1 MQTRKLGFTDLRLTK
16 IGLGTWAIGGP
27 WQFGWGPQDD
37 QVSTETIRRALE
49 LGINWLDTAPA
60 YGLGHSEEVIGAT
73 LQELAE
79 EPIIAT
85 KCGRVWHEGGRLY
98 GNLKRDS
105 IRAEVETSLRRL
117 KVEAI
122 DLYQIHWPRPDEDIE
137 ECWGA
142 IADMVKE
149 GKLRYAGVCNFSV
162 EQLKRIQPIHPVASS
177 QPPYSMLARGAEAE
191 HLAYC
196 AAHDIGVIPY
206 SPMQKGLLTGKVTKE
221 WVGDLEESDHR
232 RRDPNFQE
240 PKLSANLEIVDGL
253 RAIADK
259 RGVTVA
265 QLAIAWVLRRPEVTA
280 AIVGARRPTQI
291 EETAPAGERDL
302 SDEDLAAIEALL
314 VKHTA

>member
-1 MQTRKLGFTDLRLTK
+1 MQTRKLGFTDLRLTT

-37 QVSTETIRRALE
+37 QVSAATIRRALE

-60 YGLGHSEEVIGAT
+60 YGLGHSEEVIGET
-73 LQELAE
+73 LRGLPEV
-79 EPIIAT
+79 PIIAT
-85 KCGRVWHEGGRLY
+85 KCGRAWHEDGRLY
-98 GNLKRDS
+98 GNLKREG

-117 KVEAI
+117 RVEAI
-122 DLYQIHWPRPDEDIE
+122 DLYQIHWPDPDHDLE
-137 ECWGA
+137 EGWGA

-162 EQLKRIQPIHPVASS
+162 EQLKSIQPIHPVASS

-206 SPMQKGLLTGKVTKE
+206 SPMQKGLLTGKVTRE
-221 WVGDLEESDHR
+221 WVEDLEESDHR

-240 PKLSANLEIVDGL
+240 PRLSANLEIVDGL
-253 RAIADK
+253 RAIAEK
-259 RGVTVA
+259 QGITVA

-291 EETAPAGERDL
+291 EETAPAGEWDL
-302 SDEDLAAIEALL
+302 ADEDLAAIEALL
-314 VKHTA
+314 AKRTA